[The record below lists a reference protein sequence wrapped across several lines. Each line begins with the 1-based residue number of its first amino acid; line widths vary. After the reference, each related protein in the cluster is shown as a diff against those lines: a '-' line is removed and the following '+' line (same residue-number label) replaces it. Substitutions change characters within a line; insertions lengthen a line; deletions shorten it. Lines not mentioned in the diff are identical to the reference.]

1 MRAFADLYDA
11 LDRTTSTNEKVDLM
25 SAYFADAEPVE
36 GAWAVFFLTGRRL
49 KQVVSMAAVRRWAAE
64 VCGVPGW
71 LFDESYSAV
80 GDSAETV
87 ALMLDTLAR
96 ERLADAPEPGHTLLT
111 AGPLVRERSLADWLE
126 ARLLPLRRMPA
137 CEQRAHL
144 LSWWRRLERR
154 ELYILI
160 KLLSGA
166 LRVGVSQTLVQRALA
181 QAAGRPADAI
191 AHGLM
196 GDWQPSAAFMNA
208 LLARGAEG
216 AGSSAPPLRNTGSH
230 PYPFLLASPL
240 EQPPGSL
247 GEPALWQAEWKLD
260 GIRAQLIRRDGGVHL
275 WSRGEELITDRFP
288 EVARPAAKLPPGTVL
303 DGELLAFDAGKPL
316 PFAVLQ
322 KRIGRRK
329 LSANVLAEAPVSFIA
344 YDLLERDGADLRPEH
359 LTDRRAALESLLSAL
374 GHPALRLSEVI
385 RFASWDELSERRRES
400 RARGVEG
407 VMLKRRASPY
417 GAGRFKGDWWKWK
430 IEPYS
435 IDAVLVYAQPGS
447 GRRASLLTDYTFAV
461 RDGQDLVPVAK
472 AYSGL
477 DHAEI
482 VRLDGWIRQHTTGRF
497 GPVRVV
503 EPVHVF
509 EIAFEGLQEST
520 RHRAGIALRFPR
532 ILRWRTD
539 KAPAQADTLES
550 VRELLRATR

>member
-1 MRAFADLYDA
+1 MKAFADLYDA
-11 LDRTTSTNEKVDLM
+11 IDRTTSTNDKVAAM
-25 SAYFADAEPVE
+25 AAYFADAEPAE
-36 GAWAVFFLTGRRL
+36 AAWAVFFLTGRRL
-49 KQVVSMAAVRRWAAE
+49 KQVVSVAALQRWSAE
-64 VCGVPGW
+64 ACGVPRW
-71 LFDESYSAV
+71 LFDECYSAV
-80 GDSAETV
+80 GDSAETI

-96 ERLADAPEPGHTLLT
+96 DRLADAPEPAPTMLT
-111 AGPLVRERSLADWLE
+111 AGVLVREHSLADWIE
-126 ARLLPLRRMPA
+126 ARLLPLRQMPA
-137 CEQRAHL
+137 GEQRAHL

-154 ELYILI
+154 ELFILI

-166 LRVGVSQTLVQRALA
+166 LRVGVSQTLVERALA
-181 QAAGRPADAI
+181 RVAGLPPDAI
-191 AHGLM
+191 AHRLM

-208 LLARGAEG
+208 LLARGGSEPGAEP
-216 AGSSAPPLRNTGSH
+216 SLRATGSR

-240 EQPPGSL
+240 EGAPADL
-247 GEPALWQAEWKLD
+247 GDPALWQAEWKFD
-260 GIRAQLIRRDGGVHL
+260 GIRAQLIRRDDGVHL

-288 EVARPAAKLPPGTVL
+288 EVVRPAQKLPPGTVL
-303 DGELLAFDAGKPL
+303 DGELLAFDAGRPL

-329 LSANVLAEAPVSFIA
+329 LSAKVLAEAPVSFIA
-344 YDLLERDGADLRPEH
+344 YDVMELDGADVRARPLHE
-359 LTDRRAALESLLSAL
+359 RRAALEVVVSAL
-374 GHPALRLSEVI
+374 GHSAMVVSERI
-385 RFASWDELSERRRES
+385 RFASWEELAEHRRQS
-400 RARGVEG
+400 RSRGVEG
-407 VMLKRRASPY
+407 VMLKRLDSPY
-417 GAGRFKGDWWKWK
+417 GSGRFKGDWWKWK

-461 RDGQDLVPVAK
+461 RGEDGLVPITK

-477 DHAEI
+477 DQAEI
-482 VRLDGWIRQHTTGRF
+482 ARLDAWIRQHTTGRF

-503 EPVHVF
+503 EPAHVF
-509 EIAFEGLQEST
+509 EIGFEGLQESP

-539 KAPAQADTLES
+539 KTPAQADTLES